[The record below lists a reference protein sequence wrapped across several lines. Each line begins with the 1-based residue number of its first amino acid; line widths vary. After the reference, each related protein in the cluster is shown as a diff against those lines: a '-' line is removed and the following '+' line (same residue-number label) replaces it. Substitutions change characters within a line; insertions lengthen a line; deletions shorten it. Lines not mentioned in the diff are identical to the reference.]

1 MNTTNIPSHMHGKW
15 YVTKDTVIEL
25 TKSDDFDIIE
35 FCKTYS
41 ELKNNETL
49 REISGEETWNGLQE
63 AFDGLNMITTTAVF
77 DIYSEH
83 VGSDVPTMQSLNI
96 VSVST
101 EGNETT
107 LIVEST
113 NEEGGIEKNILTKS
127 ETDQFITFT
136 DSSKTGT
143 LGTNPV
149 DLISDIN

>member
-15 YVTKDTVIEL
+15 YVTKDAIIEL

-41 ELKNNETL
+41 DLKNNEAL

-63 AFDGLNMITTTAVF
+63 AFDGLNMLTTTAVF
-77 DIYSEH
+77 DISSDYVS
-83 VGSDVPTMQSLNI
+83 SDVPTMQSLNL

-107 LIVEST
+107 LIVESK

-149 DLISDIN
+149 DLILDLV